1 MSSSTKNL
9 KKITN
14 EFKRIKNLGFLPN
27 NRPNNKDGGIG
38 NTFEDHLG
46 VKENNLKDPDFK
58 GFEVKSKRIFNE
70 SYLSLFSKS
79 PTAPKG
85 ANRILKDRF
94 GEERDLEFV
103 GLKKLYASIFGNR
116 WSLVY
121 EKYNM
126 KLVVDRDKE
135 LLKLVINDTKM
146 NLLYDE
152 VVWSWESIQKASSK
166 INKLFVVY
174 ADSRKEGNLTHFH
187 YKEAEI
193 YLDFNFEKFLN
204 QVENGGIMFDIR
216 IGVHKTIGSK
226 SYGKPH
232 DHGSGF
238 RVKKEKIVELFDTYL
253 DIK

>member
-1 MSSSTKNL
+1 MSSS
-9 KKITN
+9 KKDVDKIVN
-14 EFKRIKNLGFLPN
+14 EFKRIKKIGFIPN

-46 VKENNLKDPDFK
+46 VKENNLKDADFI
-58 GFEVKSKRIFNE
+58 GFEVKSKRNFNE

-79 PTAPKG
+79 PSSPRG

-103 GLKKLYASIFGNR
+103 GLKKLYASVFGHR

-126 KLVVDRDKE
+126 KLVVDREEKI
-135 LLKLVINDTKM
+135 LKLVINDTKM

-152 VVWSWESIQKASSK
+152 VIWTWEAIQRASSK

-174 ADSRKEGNLTHFH
+174 ADTKKEGTLTHFH
-187 YKEAEI
+187 YNEAEI
-193 YLDFNFEKFLN
+193 YLDFNFEKFLK

-216 IGVHKTIGSK
+216 IGVHKTIGSR